1 MKLVTR
7 FLLGCCFIALLF
19 PNQSVAAEEYVA
31 EANHAIA
38 VEVSTGKV
46 LYEKDATTTTSIA
59 SITNLLTAYL
69 VYEAM
74 EEGQFILETPVE
86 ISDYPY
92 NLSLTSPVA
101 NVTFA
106 NRSYTI
112 RQLLQASLIS
122 SASSASIALAEK
134 VAGSEQKFVDL
145 MRAKLESWGISD
157 ATIVNASGVNN
168 SYLGDARYPG
178 SSETDENK
186 LSATAVAIIAYHLLT
201 DYPQVLEITA
211 MTSYDFSGIT
221 YSNSNLM
228 LKNMTYSRNGVD
240 GLKTGTTDSSG
251 ASFVATSYENNMRV
265 ITVILNATDGKENP
279 DNRFVATN
287 NLLNYV
293 YQYFSLEELVS
304 EGKSYNKSKVPV
316 FNGKSATSP
325 AVAANDL
332 YVIRRNK
339 NTEPTL
345 ATFTSL
351 QTNFEAPLKKGSVI
365 GTLQLND
372 TDLIGQGYIDEQ
384 PSIDMLAP
392 KTVTEAHWPVSWWNH
407 FVRYVN
413 ENL

>member
-1 MKLVTR
+1 MKK
-7 FLLGCCFIALLF
+7 FLLIITGVLLLISLSGPAIF
-19 PNQSVAAEEYVA
+19 AEEYSA
-31 EANHAIA
+31 EASHALA
-38 VEVSTGKV
+38 VEATTGKV
-46 LYEKDATTTTSIA
+46 LYEKEAQTPVAIG

-69 VYEAM
+69 VYEAIENGDFAM
-74 EEGQFILETPVE
+74 DSQAD
-86 ISDYPY
+86 ISEYPY
-92 NLSLTSPVA
+92 NLSITSPVA
-101 NVTFA
+101 NVSFA
-106 NRSYTI
+106 SQSYTVK
-112 RQLLQASLIS
+112 QLLQASLLS

-134 VAGSEQKFVDL
+134 VAGNEQKFVDL
-145 MRAKLESWGISD
+145 MREKLESWGISD

-186 LSATAVAIIAYHLLT
+186 LSATTVAIIAYHLLK

-228 LKNMTYSRNGVD
+228 LKNMAYSRNGVD

-265 ITVILNATDGKENP
+265 ITVILNATDGQENP

-316 FNGKSATSP
+316 FNGRSATSP

-372 TDLIGQGYIDEQ
+372 TDLIGQGYIVEQ